1 MLSSEPHQFLLI
13 PRQNSGSAPV
23 ICVASAPSAP
33 AILTHGLCL
42 NPAKPVPLPH
52 NSSSTP
58 PDLPRLTQINFLW
71 LSSQVPSVWN
81 TSECP
86 VVSAGNHIHLGKSKA
101 QEEEKGE
108 EMAIDPA
115 DILLSADNDNDDDGK
130 LEDYPNNHVGESP
143 STTE

>member
-1 MLSSEPHQFLLI
+1 LSTLY
-13 PRQNSGSAPV
+13 
-23 ICVASAPSAP
+23 VA
-33 AILTHGLCL
+33 ITTHGI
-42 NPAKPVPLPH
+42 
-52 NSSSTP
+52 T
-58 PDLPRLTQINFLW
+58 
-71 LSSQVPSVWN
+71 
-81 TSECP
+81 
-86 VVSAGNHIHLGKSKA
+86 IHSPNCKGKSKA